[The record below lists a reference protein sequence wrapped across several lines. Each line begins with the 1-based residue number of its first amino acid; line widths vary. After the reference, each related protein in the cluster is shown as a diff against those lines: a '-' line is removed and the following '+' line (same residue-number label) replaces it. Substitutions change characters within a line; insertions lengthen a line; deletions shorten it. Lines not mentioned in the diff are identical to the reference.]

1 MGSMMKS
8 ASATAFARSA
18 SKGTEKNR
26 YFLENDRETVKNC
39 CLFFLCRKHPIK
51 FKGI

>member
-26 YFLENDRETVKNC
+26 YFLENDRETVKNY
-39 CLFFLCRKHPIK
+39 CLFFCAESTQ
-51 FKGI
+51 